1 MTVQDLYQELKRLTE
16 TGHAG
21 TPVYVKDSD
30 FGEQPVGGTTI
41 TTLTTYP
48 PVWTEK
54 LGHTSGLRPPT
65 IETILLIHHGP
76 V

>member
-1 MTVQDLYQELKRLTE
+1 MTVQELKRLTE
-16 TGHAG
+16 TGHGG

-54 LGHTSGLRPPT
+54 LGHTSGPT